1 MNSPIDQT
9 SSSITKGS
17 KSFSLAALFLPRS
30 ARPAVY
36 ALYSWCRACDDAVD
50 GVAGFVGADVT
61 EPIGLKSA
69 PRNAQTPDLQ
79 QVKSWALN
87 DPLIRSL
94 LKNQLCLES
103 HFDEMING
111 MRMDL
116 QHEGYQSLD
125 ELEVYCFRVA
135 GVVGLMMC
143 PLIGV
148 RERRALDH
156 AIALGIA
163 MQLTNICRDI
173 FEDALRGRVYLPRAD
188 LGFESHFSAEQ
199 ILVKNPERG
208 MAVVKKLLARADELY
223 LHGRS
228 GFSYIPFRACF
239 AIALAARV
247 YQLIGHRLLSAASA
261 DASLAFRNRTIVPW
275 HQKALAFFDAVIW
288 TLQSRF
294 TAHGT
299 GSIIFPRWSSAKI
312 EAASQ

>member
-1 MNSPIDQT
+1 MKSPIDQT
-9 SSSITKGS
+9 SSSIKKGS
-17 KSFSLAALFLPRS
+17 KSFSLAALFLPRP

-50 GVAGFVGADVT
+50 LT
-61 EPIGLKSA
+61 EPIGLESA
-69 PRNAQTPDLQ
+69 STRRKAPDLQ
-79 QVKSWALN
+79 QLKSWALN

-116 QHEGYQSLD
+116 QHQGYQSLD

-148 RERRALDH
+148 RERCALDH

-163 MQLTNICRDI
+163 MQLTNICRDV
-173 FEDALRGRVYLPRAD
+173 FEDALRGRVYLPLAD
-188 LGFESHFSAEQ
+188 LGFENHFLAAQ
-199 ILVKNPERG
+199 ILIKNPELA

-223 LHGRS
+223 SHGRR
-228 GFSYIPFRACF
+228 GFAYIPFRACF

-247 YQLIGHRLLSAASA
+247 YQLIGHRLLTAASA
-261 DASLAFRNRTIVPW
+261 DASLAFRNRSIVPW
-275 HQKALAFFDAVIW
+275 YQKAWAFLDAVIW
-288 TLQSRF
+288 TLKSRL
-294 TAHGT
+294 TAHKK
-299 GSIIFPRWSSAKI
+299 GSIIFPRWSSSTM
-312 EAASQ
+312 EASNQQWL